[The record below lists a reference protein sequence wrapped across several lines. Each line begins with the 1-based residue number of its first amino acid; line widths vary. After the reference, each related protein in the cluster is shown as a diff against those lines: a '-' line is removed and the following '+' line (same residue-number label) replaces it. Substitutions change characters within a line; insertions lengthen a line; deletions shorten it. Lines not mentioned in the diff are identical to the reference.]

1 MQASDSIVAVFADHG
16 PAETAV
22 RQLAKEGLT
31 GETISVVGKAYD
43 RGDKAVGF
51 FDVGGQVRFWGERGE
66 FWGRLWSM
74 FSGGLF
80 VTVPVVG
87 PVIVLGGLA
96 TNAMSAVDGANRA
109 GGSNAIGIALSAVG
123 IPGDGVLQYEF
134 AVKAD
139 GFIVMAHDIG
149 TNFARA
155 HGVLVMSDAAR
166 IDTHTA
172 LRPPDPTTSRLG
184 FRPLS
189 SFRG

>member
-1 MQASDSIVAVFADHG
+1 MQASDSIIAVFADHG

-22 RQLAKEGLT
+22 RHLVKEGFT
-31 GETISVVGKAYD
+31 GETLSVVGKAYD

-66 FWGRLWSM
+66 FWGRLWNL

-87 PVIVLGGLA
+87 PVIVLGGMA
-96 TNAMSAVDGANRA
+96 TNAMSAVDDANRA
-109 GGSNAIGIALSAVG
+109 GGSNAIGVALSAVG
-123 IPGDGVLQYEF
+123 IPRDSVLQYEF

-172 LRPPDPTTSRLG
+172 LHPPDPTAARLG